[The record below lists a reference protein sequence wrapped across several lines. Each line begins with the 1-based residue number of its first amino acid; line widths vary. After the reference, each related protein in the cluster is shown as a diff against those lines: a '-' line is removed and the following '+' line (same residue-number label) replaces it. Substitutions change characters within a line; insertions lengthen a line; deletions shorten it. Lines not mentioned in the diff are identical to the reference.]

1 MGQARTAKQEA
12 FAQGMVYGIPGNN
25 TPTQSAVYRHCYNAS
40 KMTDKS
46 VWEKASEAASCVKV
60 AERIGE
66 LTTVKLDKA
75 STSAAITLNT
85 ITDAL
90 QQAMQMSID
99 QDNPQ
104 ALTNAA
110 FRLASVLGLDAPKRI
125 ETTTTNP
132 DPLPSV
138 DKLLEQFRAQA
149 RIIEHQDD

>member
-12 FAQGMVYGIPGNN
+12 FAQGMVYGIPGND
-25 TPTQSAVYRHCYNAS
+25 TPTQSDVYRHCYNAGDMLETS
-40 KMTDKS
+40 IHRRATEAVQNS
-46 VWEKASEAASCVKV
+46 TISARINELQTIKAHNEAVNIDV
-60 AERIGE
+60 
-66 LTTVKLDKA
+66 
-75 STSAAITLNT
+75 TLQT

-110 FRLASVLGLDAPKRI
+110 FRLASVLGLDAPKRV
-125 ETTTTNP
+125 ETTTTSP

-138 DKLLEQFRAQA
+138 DKLLEQFRSQA